1 MIVVIGTFVLCVV
14 VVDFDFIVIE
24 DSFLYECFYHQ
35 CRILLYRLSYE
46 AFNIRLGD
54 WQLVVAFLRNKPR
67 PKLVA
72 LALQLLKAL
81 LCGCRYDAFLNGVHQ
96 ITDLLVNRFH
106 TFPQLLGDNVLSVS
120 FGKNGHNIIGKLMLK
135 LSLLFCAL
143 AVFAWCNPHMCFEA
157 FREIGGTG
165 KAAKH
170 TDFRNTFFAG
180 QQQLSRDFKA
190 PLGNMR
196 VKGFPGR
203 LLEQRIEVIDTSYIC
218 FVNMLK
224 IFGFGK
230 LVDNR
235 GRDDAF
241 KLILGC
247 GSFQATVVMLSAKAL
262 IISLTHEVRRIT
274 TKEVKSHDFASFV
287 KCGSFFYPPPC
298 VCGICAL

>member
-1 MIVVIGTFVLCVV
+1 
-14 VVDFDFIVIE
+14 
-24 DSFLYECFYHQ
+24 
-35 CRILLYRLSYE
+35 
-46 AFNIRLGD
+46 
-54 WQLVVAFLRNKPR
+54 
-67 PKLVA
+67 
-72 LALQLLKAL
+72 
-81 LCGCRYDAFLNGVHQ
+81 
-96 ITDLLVNRFH
+96 
-106 TFPQLLGDNVLSVS
+106 
-120 FGKNGHNIIGKLMLK
+120 
-135 LSLLFCAL
+135 
-143 AVFAWCNPHMCFEA
+143 
-157 FREIGGTG
+157 
-165 KAAKH
+165 
-170 TDFRNTFFAG
+170 
-180 QQQLSRDFKA
+180 
-190 PLGNMR
+190 MR

-287 KCGSFFYPPPC
+287 KRSSFFTIPLAFAGFVRYNWGRTIKGDLPWNIRLISAAEAFCRSPTEAAC
-298 VCGICAL
+298 R